1 MQARYTA
8 EDNLLL
14 LDRLI
19 ANWEDETV
27 EFKEASKDFDT
38 DKIGQYVSA
47 LCNEANLAGMESAW
61 MVFGVKNKTREV
73 VGTEYRSDPKRLNS
87 IKLQIQ
93 NGTGPGLA
101 LRSVRVLQHPDGR
114 VVIFEIPAAPQGIPI
129 SWKGHYY
136 ARAGESLQPLS
147 MDKIDAIRMQ
157 DSSYDWTARVVED
170 ADVGDLSKEALAV
183 ARRTFAEKNAARI
196 TPEEIAGWNDEEFLK
211 HVGLMTKHGLT
222 RGALLLLGSPESAY
236 LLNPLMAELTWRLV
250 GQETAYEHFT
260 IPFILSTTQLY
271 SRIRNIKIRLLPP
284 GQLIQ
289 REVEKYDQK
298 SVLEALHNCIAHQD
312 YNAHSRISVTEYPDR
327 LEFVSVGSF
336 FEGSPDD
343 YAVQGH
349 MPRQYRNTSLV
360 LAMTQLGMIDHLGY
374 GIERMNRSQ
383 ASRYLPLPDY
393 DLSDPA
399 EVKLTIYG
407 RVVDEA
413 YTKLL
418 MEDSD
423 LPFEDILALDRVQ
436 KGRPIPDSTLK
447 RLRRKKLVEGRVPN
461 IRVSAEIATAT
472 GTKAEY
478 IKARGET
485 DEYCMALISD
495 YLTKNETA
503 TRGELDEVVY
513 PALSE
518 MLSEE
523 QKKNKVDN
531 LLRKMRKG
539 GEIEAS
545 RRGGASQWRLA

>member
-1 MQARYTA
+1 M
-8 EDNLLL
+8 
-14 LDRLI
+14 
-19 ANWEDETV
+19 
-27 EFKEASKDFDT
+27 
-38 DKIGQYVSA
+38 
-47 LCNEANLAGMESAW
+47 
-61 MVFGVKNKTREV
+61 
-73 VGTEYRSDPKRLNS
+73 S
-87 IKLQIQ
+87 IQQIQ

-250 GQETAYEHFT
+250 GQEAAYEHFT

-539 GEIEAS
+539 GKIEAS

>member
-47 LCNEANLAGMESAW
+47 LCNEANLAGLESAW

-260 IPFILSTTQLY
+260 IPFILSTTELY

>member
-539 GEIEAS
+539 GKIEAS

>member
-1 MQARYTA
+1 M
-8 EDNLLL
+8 
-14 LDRLI
+14 
-19 ANWEDETV
+19 
-27 EFKEASKDFDT
+27 
-38 DKIGQYVSA
+38 
-47 LCNEANLAGMESAW
+47 
-61 MVFGVKNKTREV
+61 
-73 VGTEYRSDPKRLNS
+73 
-87 IKLQIQ
+87 
-93 NGTGPGLA
+93 
-101 LRSVRVLQHPDGR
+101 
-114 VVIFEIPAAPQGIPI
+114 
-129 SWKGHYY
+129 
-136 ARAGESLQPLS
+136 
-147 MDKIDAIRMQ
+147 
-157 DSSYDWTARVVED
+157 
-170 ADVGDLSKEALAV
+170 
-183 ARRTFAEKNAARI
+183 
-196 TPEEIAGWNDEEFLK
+196 
-211 HVGLMTKHGLT
+211 
-222 RGALLLLGSPESAY
+222 
-236 LLNPLMAELTWRLV
+236 
-250 GQETAYEHFT
+250 
-260 IPFILSTTQLY
+260 
-271 SRIRNIKIRLLPP
+271 
-284 GQLIQ
+284 
-289 REVEKYDQK
+289 
-298 SVLEALHNCIAHQD
+298 
-312 YNAHSRISVTEYPDR
+312 
-327 LEFVSVGSF
+327 
-336 FEGSPDD
+336 
-343 YAVQGH
+343 
-349 MPRQYRNTSLV
+349 
-360 LAMTQLGMIDHLGY
+360 
-374 GIERMNRSQ
+374 
-383 ASRYLPLPDY
+383 
-393 DLSDPA
+393 
-399 EVKLTIYG
+399 KLTIYG

>member
-260 IPFILSTTQLY
+260 IPFILSTTELY